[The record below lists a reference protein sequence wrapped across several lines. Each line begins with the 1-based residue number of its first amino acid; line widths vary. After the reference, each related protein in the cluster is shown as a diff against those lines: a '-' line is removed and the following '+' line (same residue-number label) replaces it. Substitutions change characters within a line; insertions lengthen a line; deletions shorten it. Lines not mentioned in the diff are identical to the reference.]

1 MEKGATELVW
11 ADSVQSCVLRARGG
25 EGDQEEKNGKEE
37 GERGS
42 MVLILCLRQCKIY
55 MAGSGSSGEGATLGL

>member
-11 ADSVQSCVLRARGG
+11 ADSVQNSVLRARGG
-25 EGDQEEKNGKEE
+25 EWDQEEKNGKEE

-42 MVLILCLRQCKIY
+42 MVLILSQT
-55 MAGSGSSGEGATLGL
+55 M